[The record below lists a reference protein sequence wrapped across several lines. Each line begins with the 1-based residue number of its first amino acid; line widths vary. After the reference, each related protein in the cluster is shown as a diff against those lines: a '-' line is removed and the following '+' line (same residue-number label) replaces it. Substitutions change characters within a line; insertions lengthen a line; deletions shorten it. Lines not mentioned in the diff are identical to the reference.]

1 MSTDMH
7 VPGGPAAALPILLY
21 HSVDDD
27 PPSWIAPFTLS
38 VRVFREQMDKVRDSG
53 RTPITARQVVEVL
66 RARPGARALPDNA
79 VLITFDDGFQDFTRH
94 ALPILH
100 GRGLPSAL
108 FVTTGALHPS
118 EDSLLP
124 PARMMDVSELAEA
137 AAAGVEIGA
146 HTHTHPHLDTVGAA
160 AVREELVVSRRILE
174 DALARPVDLLAYP
187 HGYSSPSVRGTARQL
202 GYRGAFAV
210 RNALSCAEDETF
222 RVARLTVRA
231 DTSAAQF
238 DAWLRGEGARTA
250 PYREALAT
258 KAWRAYR
265 RTRARVVRR
274 PAPR

>member
-1 MSTDMH
+1 MS
-7 VPGGPAAALPILLY
+7 VPSAPALAVPILLY

-27 PPSWIAPFTLS
+27 PPGWIAPFTVS
-38 VRVFREQMDKVRDSG
+38 VRGFREQMDKVRDSG
-53 RTPITARQVVEVL
+53 RTPVTARQVVETL
-66 RARPGARALPDNA
+66 RAEPGAQALPDNA

-108 FVTTGALHPS
+108 FVTTGALYPGK
-118 EDSLLP
+118 ESLLP

-137 AAAGVEIGA
+137 VAAGVEIGA
-146 HTHTHPHLDTVGAA
+146 HTHTHPQLDTVGAA
-160 AVREELVVSRRILE
+160 TVREELVVSKRILE

-187 HGYSSPSVRGTARQL
+187 HGYSSAVVRRTARHL

-210 RNALSCAEDETF
+210 RNALSSADDETF
-222 RVARLTVRA
+222 RVARLTVCA
-231 DTSAAQF
+231 DTPDAQF

-250 PYREALAT
+250 PHREALAT

-265 RTRARVVRR
+265 RTRARTVRR
-274 PAPR
+274 PAWR